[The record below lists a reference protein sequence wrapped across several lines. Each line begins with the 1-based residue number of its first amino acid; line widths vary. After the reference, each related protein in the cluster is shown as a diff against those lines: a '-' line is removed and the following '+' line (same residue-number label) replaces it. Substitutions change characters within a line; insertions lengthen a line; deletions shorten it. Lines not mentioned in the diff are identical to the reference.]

1 MGNDPLNRYDVRGLL
16 KASQYVWNVE
26 WQLNWSAEYQNGIT
40 GDFTTTGGVSVYG
53 DGRGTLIVSGRNFSL
68 TFTGIEGAMSFEY
81 KKALEE
87 GRIYLEYLRNM
98 MWTSVYFEKL
108 DASFKAQIMDASG
121 SLIKFPNPLKE
132 DDVFFYHD
140 PRNPNYWYERMET
153 EREYE
158 RGPWDCSYCRWQA
171 DILSGLLPANT
182 PRYTTKDI
190 YEDTPGAEYTPG
202 DISTW
207 HEGDYLVFPGHIGSW
222 TENYR
227 GKKGMWHNSSYNRR
241 FPESGKVN
249 FMPYGSAYWNY
260 YISNPKIGWPWR
272 IPHRKRKGI
281 K

>member
-1 MGNDPLNRYDVRGLL
+1 MTSALRYDPELGRWNRPDPMYYADPGVSPYAFVGNDPLNRYDVRGLL

-132 DDVFFYHD
+132 DDGFVI
-140 PRNPNYWYERMET
+140 P
-153 EREYE
+153 
-158 RGPWDCSYCRWQA
+158 
-171 DILSGLLPANT
+171 
-182 PRYTTKDI
+182 
-190 YEDTPGAEYTPG
+190 
-202 DISTW
+202 
-207 HEGDYLVFPGHIGSW
+207 
-222 TENYR
+222 
-227 GKKGMWHNSSYNRR
+227 
-241 FPESGKVN
+241 
-249 FMPYGSAYWNY
+249 
-260 YISNPKIGWPWR
+260 PKIFVIFKPLSDL
-272 IPHRKRKGI
+272 
-281 K
+281 